1 MPEAKDLEAIKKE
14 IRTMVAKIAETSEEN
29 IKDDANFVE
38 DLGVDSMM
46 ALEIVAAVE
55 KKYKIP
61 IPEEEIPKI
70 QSLTSVFELIEKS
83 LKK

>member
-1 MPEAKDLEAIKKE
+1 MVKNFAEIKLEVKKVVAEIIETPEDKLAENAK
-14 IRTMVAKIAETSEEN
+14 
-29 IKDDANFVE
+29 FVE

-55 KKYKIP
+55 KKYKVV

-70 QSLTSVFELIEKS
+70 QSLADIYGLLEKN
-83 LKK
+83 LK